1 MVGSLS
7 DRTAELV
14 FGVGR
19 WMNPLYRAGRRLVS
33 TTAFLHGMALTKN
46 VDTHKAA
53 AKFRNRGMVAF
64 LEKGEGGYIRVGGW
78 QQQQQLWGS
87 KPCTYTSKFQQGDS
101 IGSQ

>member
-53 AKFRNRGMVAF
+53 AKLRNRGMVAF
-64 LEKGEGGYIRVGGW
+64 LKKEKEATSGWVDGSSSSCGVPNHVPTLLNFNRV
-78 QQQQQLWGS
+78 
-87 KPCTYTSKFQQGDS
+87 
-101 IGSQ
+101 IA

>member
-33 TTAFLHGMALTKN
+33 TTAFLKKTNMAWPSRRMLIPIRQRPNSETEAWWLSSKRRRRL
-46 VDTHKAA
+46 HQGGWMAA
-53 AKFRNRGMVAF
+53 AAA
-64 LEKGEGGYIRVGGW
+64 VG
-78 QQQQQLWGS
+78 
-87 KPCTYTSKFQQGDS
+87 FQTMYLHF
-101 IGSQ
+101 